1 MADIPWYGKYTVG
14 LAGLLLTIYAMIVA
28 KAALVPLII
37 AVFLAVLLA
46 PVCQR
51 LEREGIGRVPV
62 ALGVMILG
70 IGALGAVGVFLYGQV
85 ASFADDAGLIQER
98 TQELIAAAE
107 LHLSSWVGVETG
119 FDIDSIGAATTGY
132 ITSNAQELARGLAGA
147 AGIITAA
154 LLVPIFVFFFLIGR
168 SFIKEFIVR
177 AFGWG
182 DAQRIERTERVLRK
196 AQAVVQQYIQG
207 VLIVIGILAVL
218 NCAMLLT
225 IGVDHALF
233 FGVFAAMLNVI
244 PFLGPMLGSLLPAFY
259 ALLTME
265 SILYPLIILGGFY
278 VIQLFESNLF
288 TPTIV
293 GSQVSMNAM
302 VTLALLFAGAQIW
315 GLAGMILFIPMGAVV
330 KVVCEEVESLQPIGF
345 LMGRM
350 PTHRTKRKGPLAR
363 AITWLSEQIKENRDK
378 KAAADG
384 DAGSTAVANGEPQ
397 AASPPPTPETEET
410 GPTRGEEPDSPH
422 EMGHAASPAAASEEH
437 RSTKTADD
445 SNR

>member
-1 MADIPWYGKYTVG
+1 MGDIPWYAKYTIG
-14 LAGLLLTIYAMIVA
+14 LAGLLLTVYAMIVA
-28 KAALVPLII
+28 KAALVPLTIAII
-37 AVFLAVLLA
+37 LAVLLA
-46 PVCQR
+46 PVAQR
-51 LEREGIGRVPV
+51 LEHQGIGRVPA

-70 IGALGAVGVFLYGQV
+70 IGALVGVGVFLYEQV
-85 ASFADDAGLIQER
+85 KSFADDAGLIQER
-98 TQELIAAAE
+98 TQELMAAADM
-107 LHLSSWVGVETG
+107 HLSAWIGLEIG
-119 FDIDSIGAATTGY
+119 FDMDSIGGAATEY
-132 ITSNAQELARGLAGA
+132 IASNAEQLARGLAGA
-147 AGIITAA
+147 AGTITAA

-177 AFGWG
+177 AFGKG
-182 DAQRIERTERVLRK
+182 DAGRIEKTRRVVRN
-196 AQAVVQQYIQG
+196 AQAVIQHYIRG

-218 NCAMLLT
+218 NSIMLLT
-225 IGVDHALF
+225 IGVEHALF

-330 KVVCEEVESLQPIGF
+330 KVVCEEVESLAPLGF

-350 PTHRTKRKGPLAR
+350 PSHQTKRKGPLAR
-363 AITWLSEQIKENRDK
+363 GIAWLSEQIERKRGARPRPGAGARAGTAKGEAPRTTSARVLPGTDGNGTTVG
-378 KAAADG
+378 ADG
-384 DAGSTAVANGEPQ
+384 GGGRVADE
-397 AASPPPTPETEET
+397 PETT
-410 GPTRGEEPDSPH
+410 
-422 EMGHAASPAAASEEH
+422 SEEDTQH
-437 RSTKTADD
+437 VDPAGG
-445 SNR
+445 

>member
-51 LEREGIGRVPV
+51 LERGGIGRVPT
-62 ALGVMILG
+62 ALAVMILG
-70 IGALGAVGVFLYGQV
+70 IGALVGVGVFLYGQV

-98 TQELIAAAE
+98 TRELVTAAE
-107 LHLSSWVGVETG
+107 LHLSSWFGVEAG
-119 FDIDSIGAATTGY
+119 FDVNSIGAATTDY
-132 ITSNAQELARGLAGA
+132 IASNAQELARGLAGA
-147 AGIITAA
+147 ASTITAA

-177 AFGWG
+177 AFGLG
-182 DAQRIERTERVLRK
+182 DAQRIERTERVLHH
-196 AQAVVQQYIQG
+196 AQAVVQHYIRG

-218 NCAMLLT
+218 NSAMLLT

-363 AITWLSEQIKENRDK
+363 AITWLSEQIKESRGK
-378 KAAADG
+378 KA
-384 DAGSTAVANGEPQ
+384 DANGEARSTAATNGEPQ
-397 AASPPPTPETEET
+397 AASTRSAPETSDT
-410 GPTRGEEPDSPH
+410 GRPDDGEDPRPH
-422 EMGHAASPAAASEEH
+422 RVDRAASPAEAPEERGTEKGGGAS
-437 RSTKTADD
+437 
-445 SNR
+445 

>member
-1 MADIPWYGKYTVG
+1 MKEIPWYAKYTIG
-14 LAGLLLTIYAMIVA
+14 LAGLLLTVYAMIVA

-37 AVFLAVLLA
+37 ATFLAVLLA

-51 LEREGIGRVPV
+51 LEGHGIGRVPT
-62 ALGVMILG
+62 ALGVMSVG
-70 IGALGAVGVFLYGQV
+70 TGALVAVGVFLYGQV
-85 ASFADDAGLIQER
+85 KSFADDAALIRER
-98 TQELIAAAE
+98 TQELMAAAE
-107 LHLSSWVGVETG
+107 VHLSAWIGVDVGLDTG
-119 FDIDSIGAATTGY
+119 SIGGAASEY
-132 ITSNAQELARGLAGA
+132 VASNAEQLARGLAGA
-147 AGIITAA
+147 AGTITAA

-177 AFGWG
+177 AFGRG
-182 DAQRIERTERVLRK
+182 DKGRIEKIRRVVHR
-196 AQAVVQQYIQG
+196 AQAVVQHYIRG

-218 NCAMLLT
+218 NCIMLVT
-225 IGVDHALF
+225 IGVEHALF

-259 ALLTME
+259 ALLTMD

-330 KVVCEEVESLQPIGF
+330 KVICEEVESLAPVGF

-350 PTHRTKRKGPLAR
+350 PTHQAKRKGPLAR
-363 AITWLSEQIKENRDK
+363 AITWMSDLIDK
-378 KAAADG
+378 KRKEH
-384 DAGSTAVANGEPQ
+384 GSRRKA
-397 AASPPPTPETEET
+397 
-410 GPTRGEEPDSPH
+410 
-422 EMGHAASPAAASEEH
+422 
-437 RSTKTADD
+437 TKTESKGNNGTKPVTSAVD
-445 SNR
+445 SHSENGSPQSPSISGQHTVKQEGGGAAEQKTSSSPEHGG